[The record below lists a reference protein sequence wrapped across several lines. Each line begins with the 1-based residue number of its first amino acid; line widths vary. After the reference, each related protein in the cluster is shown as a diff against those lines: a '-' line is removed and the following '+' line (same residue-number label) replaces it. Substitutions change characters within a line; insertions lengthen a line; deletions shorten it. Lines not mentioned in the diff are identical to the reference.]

1 MPSTPEHS
9 FLTDLKFFDLL
20 LEQFSGYEGELT
32 MAIAYL
38 TQAADDTDPVR
49 RETLIRIARQKI
61 KHADILRMI
70 LLQIAQGRATQ
81 TSEDAC
87 LNELASYLIEQ
98 GMKTRRYEARTR
110 AWPSAEGAEQ
120 PLTAPRYAGNPKNY
134 LEADVAC
141 EAKQV
146 AVYRRLV
153 SLTSNA
159 IFISALGH
167 LRRAQK
173 QHRIDLLELLN
184 AIDR

>member
-1 MPSTPEHS
+1 MASAPEHS

-38 TQAADDTDPVR
+38 TQAAYDIDPVR

-81 TSEDAC
+81 TSEYAC

-110 AWPSAEGAEQ
+110 AWPSAEDAEP
-120 PLTAPRYAGNPKNY
+120 PLNAPRYAGNPKNY
-134 LEADVAC
+134 LDADVAC
-141 EAKQV
+141 EDKQL

-159 IFISALGH
+159 TFINALGH
-167 LRRAQK
+167 LKRAQK
-173 QHRIDLLELLN
+173 QHRLDLLELLN
-184 AIDR
+184 AIDK

>member
-1 MPSTPEHS
+1 MASAQEHS

-38 TQAADDTDPVR
+38 TQAAYDIDPVR

-61 KHADILRMI
+61 KHADILRMM

-81 TSEDAC
+81 TSEYAC

-98 GMKTRRYEARTR
+98 GMKTRCYEARTR
-110 AWPSAEGAEQ
+110 AWPSAEQ
-120 PLTAPRYAGNPKNY
+120 PLPAPRYAGNPKNY

-141 EAKQV
+141 EDKQIT
-146 AVYRRLV
+146 VYRRLV

-159 IFISALGH
+159 TFISALSH

-173 QHRIDLLELLN
+173 QHRLDLLELLN
-184 AIDR
+184 AIDK